1 MPTIAERLEVL
12 DGMFARER
20 KIMESKANDYS
31 GQADCNKNIMACEVA
46 GLCSA
51 ETGLLIRLGDK
62 FQRLISLL
70 CAKNKQQVNEPVS
83 DTISDM
89 RNYLCILEHV
99 LLEKAKS
106 GDTGDQAKQ

>member
-1 MPTIAERLEVL
+1 MPTIKERLEVL
-12 DGMFARER
+12 DAMFARER

-31 GQADCNKNIMACEVA
+31 GSADCNKNIMACEIA

-62 FQRLISLL
+62 FQRLVSLL
-70 CAKNKQQVNEPVS
+70 AMGNVQKVAESTS

-99 LLEKAKS
+99 LLEKAAN
-106 GDTGDQAKQ
+106 DQGKQ